1 VSFSINQTL
10 TKWTPPAGFKVSAE
24 AGKLPGQ
31 LQLAA

>member
-10 TKWTPPAGFKVSAE
+10 TKWTPPAGFKSAE